1 MKKVFN
7 FLTALLILL
16 INLLFLTGCN
26 SNVEQ
31 PTEVLPESI
40 YISKKPSKLVYKVGE
55 EFDST
60 RMVVKARFA
69 NGKTEILTDYEIE
82 GFDSS
87 KAVDSQF
94 LFVKYIKEDK
104 TYRARLA
111 ISIVGVNRINLISLP
126 DKTEYLEGD
135 SFDST
140 GLVVEAIY
148 GDDSSKIL
156 NDYTT
161 NFNDVVQSA
170 GNEKLVKIIY
180 GEIYSTFCITV
191 NHDWNDG
198 IVTIAP
204 TCKQTGVKTFTCKHD
219 GCGETRA
226 EVVDATGSH
235 MEDWGT
241 ITDATCVTD
250 GVIVYKC
257 SVCDEILRRVPTK
270 QALGHNWNEGKIIR
284 EPTCKT
290 KGEKKYSCQRIGC
303 GSSKTEE
310 LEITGIHKWT
320 AKIDEEGDY
329 ILTTCSSCFRVETV
343 NLYSR
348 PLDSDGKK
356 ASSDLEYVYFGVFP
370 QTELPKTR
378 PSETSSVTVDKS
390 ISVKMGGHTYYRGSD
405 GNYYYLAITNYGG
418 SYFLLE
424 PIKWKVITK
433 NYRSTNKCLLLAE
446 KNLIAGIPYYVS
458 KGTRTIGG
466 KTIYANN
473 YKYSTIRAYLNG
485 KYENDDNQ
493 TSSYKGI
500 GFLQTAFTEK
510 AQSKIST
517 TTVRNDASSTTDAKH
532 NLEPAD
538 GSLNCYNNMHGS
550 HPDEIICSD
559 TKDKIFLLSVSE
571 VTSNSYGFEDY
582 DCPSHTRDFYK
593 TDYAEFLT
601 NSRRS
606 FWLRS
611 PMYSHDH
618 VMYVDDYG
626 YAKKAS
632 YVCTGDPQYGYIPA
646 EMGTVPALTIY
657 F

>member
-180 GEIYSTFCITV
+180 GEFYSTFCITV

-235 MEDWGT
+235 MEDCGT
-241 ITDATCVTD
+241 ITDATCITD
-250 GVIVYKC
+250 GGIVYRC

-270 QALGHNWNEGKIIR
+270 KALGHNWNEGKIIR
-284 EPTCKT
+284 EPTCIT

-348 PLDSDGKK
+348 PLDSDGKI

-370 QTELPKTR
+370 QTKL
-378 PSETSSVTVDKS
+378 SETSSVTVDKS

-405 GNYYYLAITNYGG
+405 GNYYYLAIKNYGE
-418 SYFLLE
+418 YFLLE

-446 KNLIAGIPYYVS
+446 KNLIADIPYYVS
-458 KGTRTIGG
+458 NETRTIGG

-510 AQSKIST
+510 AQSRIST

-532 NLEPAD
+532 KLEPAD
-538 GSLNCYNNMHGS
+538 GSLNCYNNMHGL
-550 HPDEIICSD
+550 HLDEIICSD

-571 VTSNSYGFEDY
+571 VTSSSYGFK
-582 DCPSHTRDFYK
+582 DCDSPSNTRSRSK
-593 TDYAEFLT
+593 TDYARFLT
-601 NSRRS
+601 NYSSS

-611 PMYSHDH
+611 PTYSHDCVRH
-618 VMYVDDYG
+618 VDDNG
-626 YAKKAS
+626 YADGACRVYK
-632 YVCTGDPQYGYIPA
+632 GDPLYGYITA